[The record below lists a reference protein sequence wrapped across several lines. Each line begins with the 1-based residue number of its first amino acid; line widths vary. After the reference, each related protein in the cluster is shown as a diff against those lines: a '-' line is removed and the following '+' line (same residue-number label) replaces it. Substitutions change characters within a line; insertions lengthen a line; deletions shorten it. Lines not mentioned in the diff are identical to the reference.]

1 MEDSRYQKLH
11 KHFLII
17 MLIVTVMI
25 LVLLVLQYYML
36 IKVDA
41 RYADITREQYMKT
54 YVLIPCVIFTAS
66 YIVVWQM
73 LDSPNIQ
80 SQWKDFATILF
91 VWVLCTV
98 GCFVGAES
106 PVLYGSFAVPISLS
120 SIYGRR
126 WMCRTTEGLCLVTVV
141 QYIGTA
147 QLLPTCGDN
156 TIVDVIFGFVLLM
169 LCIICNEILMAYV
182 MDNNGVILSHV
193 SDNTRLEMR
202 LQRDPMTGL
211 YNHTAFYEYLDTFV
225 RNRGEAPLTL
235 AVVDIDDFKKVNDTY
250 GHNMGDEVIL
260 NLSRVLQKWC
270 GEDNYVC
277 RYGGEEF
284 SVIFPNVKVR
294 DAAAMMNNALG
305 EFRETEYEWLDGRI
319 TFSCGIFQ
327 MSSYTM
333 TAEEF
338 FKVADKMLYNAK
350 HNGKNQ
356 CVSG

>member
-11 KHFLII
+11 RHFLII
-17 MLIVTVMI
+17 MLAVTALII
-25 LVLLVLQYYML
+25 LLFVLQYYML
-36 IKVDA
+36 ISVDA
-41 RYADITREQYMKT
+41 KYIEITREHYLKS
-54 YVLIPCVIFTAS
+54 YVLIPGGIFLAA

-73 LDSPNIQ
+73 LDSPNIAA
-80 SQWKDFATILF
+80 QWKDFATILY
-91 VWVLCTV
+91 VWTLCTV
-98 GCFVGAES
+98 GCFVCVET
-106 PVLYGSFAVPISLS
+106 PVLFGSSAVPIALS
-120 SIYGRR
+120 TVYGRR
-126 WMCRTTEGLCLVTVV
+126 WMVRATEGLCLVTVA
-141 QYIGTA
+141 QYVGTA
-147 QLLPTCGDN
+147 PLFPTCGEN
-156 TIVDVIFGFVLLM
+156 IVVDVVIGMSLLI
-169 LCIICNEILMAYV
+169 LCCICNEILMEYV
-182 MDNNGVILSHV
+182 MENNGVILSHV

-202 LQRDPMTGL
+202 LQREPMTGL

-250 GHNMGDEVIL
+250 GHNNGDEVIL
-260 NLSRVLQKWC
+260 NLARVLQKWC
-270 GEDNYVC
+270 GEKNYVC

-284 SVIFPNVKVR
+284 SVIFPNVKVKE
-294 DAAAMMNNALG
+294 AASMMNRALE

-338 FKVADKMLYNAK
+338 FRVADKMLYNAK

>member
-17 MLIVTVMI
+17 MLVVTVLI
-25 LVLLVLQYYML
+25 LILLVLQYYML
-36 IKVDA
+36 IAVDT
-41 RYADITREQYMKT
+41 RYADITREFYMKN
-54 YVLIPCVIFTAS
+54 YVLIPTVIYTAS

-73 LDSPNIQ
+73 LDSPNIK
-80 SQWKDFATILF
+80 SQWKDFATILYM
-91 VWVLCTV
+91 WVLCTV
-98 GCFVGAES
+98 VCFVGAES

-120 SIYGRR
+120 TVYVRR
-126 WMCRTTEGLCLVTVV
+126 WMCRVTEGLCLVTCA
-141 QYIGTA
+141 QYVGTA
-147 QLLPTCGDN
+147 QLLPTCGDSI
-156 TIVDVIFGFVLLM
+156 IVDVCTGMALLL
-169 LCIICNEILMAYV
+169 LCCLCNEILMEYALEN
-182 MDNNGVILSHV
+182 DGVILSHV

-211 YNHTAFYEYLDTFV
+211 YNHTAFYEYLDSLV

-270 GEDNYVC
+270 GDSNYVC

-284 SVIFPNVKVR
+284 SVIFPNVKVK
-294 DAAAMMNNALG
+294 DAAGMMNHALE

-333 TAEEF
+333 TAEDF

>member
-66 YIVVWQM
+66 YIVIWQM

-80 SQWKDFATILF
+80 SKWKDFATILF

-106 PVLYGSFAVPISLS
+106 PVLFGSFAVPIALS
-120 SIYGRR
+120 TVYGRR
-126 WMCRTTEGLCLVTVV
+126 WMCRATEGLCLATEV

-156 TIVDVIFGFVLLM
+156 TIVDVIFGFVLLL

-294 DAAAMMNNALG
+294 DAAAMMNSALG